1 MLNMRI
7 TSLLVAAWAD
17 GACACA
23 RELMLCLAAEAACA
37 RTAGNDIEA
46 GGCERAREQLCAL
59 WATATHDLI
68 DSRSGHPEW
77 DGLADRLWD
86 PEPVAHMDDENY

>member
-59 WATATHDLI
+59 WATVTHDLI